1 MRWSAFDLFV
11 FPFTSNSLEVF
22 VKVNSSQF
30 SSHFLSGKFIE
41 NFIDPSACKVSLSST
56 IIFFQFP
63 VLTNMKQIEVLF
75 AFRMVSLTC
84 ITCVVNHARKSE

>member
-1 MRWSAFDLFV
+1 MYWSAFDLFV

-30 SSHFLSGKFIE
+30 SSHFLSGKFI
-41 NFIDPSACKVSLSST
+41 DPSACKVSLSST

-63 VLTNMKQIEVLF
+63 ILTNMKQIEVLF
-75 AFRMVSLTC
+75 AFSMVILTYYIMC
-84 ITCVVNHARKSE
+84 KSCMKK